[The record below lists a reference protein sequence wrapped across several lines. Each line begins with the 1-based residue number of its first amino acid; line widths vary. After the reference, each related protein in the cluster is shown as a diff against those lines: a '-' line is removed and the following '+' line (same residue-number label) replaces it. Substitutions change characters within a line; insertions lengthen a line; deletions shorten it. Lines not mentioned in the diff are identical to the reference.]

1 MLEDLGDRLKDRVNR
16 NIILDMA
23 RLWHGPDVIALLSEL
38 IQHQPGRLPNATP
51 AGRVG

>member
-1 MLEDLGDRLKDRVNR
+1 MLEVLRDRVNR

-23 RLWHGPDVIALLSEL
+23 RLWLGPDIIALLSEL
-38 IQHQPGRLPNATP
+38 IEHPPGRLLNATP

>member
-1 MLEDLGDRLKDRVNR
+1 MAPREWLKDRVNS

-23 RLWHGPDVIALLSEL
+23 RLWHDGPDIIALLSEP
-38 IQHQPGRLPNATP
+38 IEHQPGRLLNATP

>member
-1 MLEDLGDRLKDRVNR
+1 VAPHEWLKDRVNR

-23 RLWHGPDVIALLSEL
+23 RLWQGPDIVAMLSE
-38 IQHQPGRLPNATP
+38 IIKHQPGRLLNATP